1 MMIVYIVTV
10 CLLLTI
16 CIEVP
21 HVVVYSI
28 ENLLFMDGRLSCV
41 LVYIMTLLH
50 PSSHVWGLPDRIA
63 LRPSPP
69 L

>member
-28 ENLLFMDGRLSCV
+28 EICIIYGWSSV
-41 LVYIMTLLH
+41 LMVLLH
-50 PSSHVWGLPDRIA
+50 YYIHPHMCGVYQIVSHSVPRLHCE
-63 LRPSPP
+63 
-69 L
+69 